1 MATII
6 NGSDLFMFLDD
17 TIVAHATSHTLTLTM
32 ASRNTS
38 NKDSGNYDTHDVGR
52 YDPAASC
59 EGLVA
64 YGSNWSAVLAAI
76 AAREPVKLEFGKKD
90 GTSLDET
97 VWYASGN
104 FIITGWE
111 HGAPDGDNATYS
123 LSFEHH
129 SEFDIDGTV
138 T

>member
-1 MATII
+1 M
-6 NGSDLFMFLDD
+6 FMDD
-17 TIVAHATSHTLTLTM
+17 TIVAHATSHTLSLTM
-32 ASRNTS
+32 ASRDTS
-38 NKDSGNYDTHDVGR
+38 NKDSGNYSTHGVGR

-64 YGSNWSAVLAAI
+64 YGDNWSAILAAI
-76 AAREPVKLEFGKKD
+76 EARQAVKLEFGKKTNLD
-90 GTSLDET
+90 ALDET

-111 HGAPDGDNATYS
+111 HGAPDGDNATYN
-123 LSFEHH
+123 LSFEHE
-129 SEFDIDGTV
+129 SDFDLDGTV